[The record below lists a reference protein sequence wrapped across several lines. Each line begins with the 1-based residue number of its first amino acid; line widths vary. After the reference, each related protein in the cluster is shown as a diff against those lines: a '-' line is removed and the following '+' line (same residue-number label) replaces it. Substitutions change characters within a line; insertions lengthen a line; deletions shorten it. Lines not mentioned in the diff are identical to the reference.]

1 MTVKELEKRIIALEA
16 EVKQL
21 KRERKTPGGEHV
33 PDWRRAVE
41 QFRGDED
48 VLAVLRDA
56 MKLRENERRAVRKK
70 YAKSRRAA
78 P

>member
-1 MTVKELEKRIIALEA
+1 MTVKELERRVLALEE

-21 KRERKTPGGEHV
+21 KHERVVASSDGI

-41 QFRGDED
+41 EFRGDED

-56 MKLRENERRAVRKK
+56 MKLREKERQAVRKK
-70 YAKSRRAA
+70 HANSRRAT